1 MLNQGTACLL
11 FLFSKRLSRQNPFL
25 NPVKDPLSFCYL
37 LDAKTEGRV
46 VVLRLHDAQTGELRE
61 VRDSDYKP
69 YFYLPSPCTQSDEEG
84 IRSLYGET
92 QVVKKRGLF
101 TDQIEDYTKV
111 TVFTLNALQ
120 RASKIFNRVWESEIE
135 YVQSYVY
142 DHNLIFGS
150 PYRIEDS
157 RLISAASVPEELE
170 NKFAL
175 AFADTS
181 STDPQKHVQIWNW
194 FKLLQQPIPQV
205 KPEQLGIDAVDP
217 ERLHRAFMLARIAN
231 VPVTE
236 TYGSHRVSDWLKSMI
251 YTYLRNN
258 NTLVPTSTELR
269 RGLETHRVPGALTV
283 QPKAGTY
290 FNTVVLDFESLYPSV
305 IDSYNLSYETV
316 DCTHPECISNR
327 IIETGDH
334 WVCKRRRGFWA
345 ILVGA
350 IKDLRIHWFKPL
362 AKNSAV
368 PEQQRKTAQALAKLL
383 KLISVSSYG
392 VTVRIHGLAC
402 PPLAE
407 CITGYSR
414 WALQTTW
421 NMAETNGMHPTYGDT
436 DSIFL
441 DNPQPAQVEWLVKT
455 VKKKLKLDLAIEK
468 QYALCVLPA
477 AKKAYYGIRVDGTPD
492 LKGLTAIKSNSPRF
506 IQKVFQDCIK
516 QLANVTNNEEYEEA
530 KKRITALVLQA
541 EESLKTGKAP
551 LEDLVYQVQLYF
563 DPKDRQA
570 ANTELT
576 PQPYQCAVQLL
587 ERGEKVSRGDVVS
600 FVKVKPFY
608 FRGKIFTVKPAK
620 HVESILEINVHDYVR
635 NMSTALEQALAPMGI
650 RLEKPEKR
658 ISDWL

>member
-1 MLNQGTACLL
+1 
-11 FLFSKRLSRQNPFL
+11 
-25 NPVKDPLSFCYL
+25 VKVTLGFYYL
-37 LDAKTEGRV
+37 LDAKAEGRI
-46 VVLRLHDAQTGELRE
+46 VVLRFHDAQTGELRE
-61 VRDSDYKP
+61 IRDSDYKP
-69 YFYLPSPCTQSDEEG
+69 YFYLPSPCSRSDEEG

-101 TDQIEDYTKV
+101 TDEMEDYTKV
-111 TVFTLNALQ
+111 TVFTLNAFQ
-120 RASKIFNRVWESEIE
+120 KAGKTFNRVWENEIE
-135 YVQSYVY
+135 YTQSYVY

-150 PYRIEDS
+150 PYRVEDD
-157 RLISAASVPEELE
+157 RLILAASVPEELE
-170 NKFAL
+170 NKFVNT
-175 AFADTS
+175 FADTK
-181 STDPQKHVQIWNW
+181 TADPQKHIQIKHW
-194 FKLLQQPIPQV
+194 FNLLQQPIPQV
-205 KPEQLGIDAVDP
+205 KPEQLGISAIDP
-217 ERLHRAFMLARIAN
+217 ERLHLAFMLARIAN
-231 VPVTE
+231 VPITQ
-236 TYGSHRVSDWLKSMI
+236 TYDSHRVSDWLKSMI

-258 NTLVPTSTELR
+258 NTLIPTSTELR
-269 RGLETHRVPGALTV
+269 RGLDTHRVAGALTV

-290 FNTVVLDFESLYPSV
+290 FNTVVCDFESLYPSV

-316 DCTHPECISNR
+316 NCTHPECTANR
-327 IIETGDH
+327 IKESGDH

-350 IKDLRIHWFKPL
+350 IKDLRIRWFKPV
-362 AKNSAV
+362 AKSTAV
-368 PEQQRKTAQALAKLL
+368 SEQERKTAQALAKLL

-407 CITGYSR
+407 CITGYGR

-421 NMAETNGMHPTYGDT
+421 TMAESNGMHPTYGDT

-441 DNPQPAQVEWLVKT
+441 DNPQPAQVEWLINT
-455 VKKKLKLDLAIEK
+455 VKEKLRLDLAIEK
-468 QYALCVLPA
+468 QYVLCVLPA
-477 AKKAYYGIRVDGTPD
+477 AKKAYYGIHADGTSD

-506 IQKVFQDCIK
+506 IQKVFQNCIK
-516 QLANVTNNEEYEEA
+516 QLANVRNNEEYEEA
-530 KKRITALVLQA
+530 KKRIIALVLQA
-541 EESLKTGKAP
+541 EENLKTGKAS
-551 LEDLVYQVQLYF
+551 LEDLIYSVQLYF

-587 ERGEKVSRGDVVS
+587 ERGEKVLRGDVVS
-600 FVKVKPFY
+600 FIKVKPFY

-620 HVESILEINVHDYVR
+620 HVESILEINVNDYVR
-635 NMSTALEQALAPMGI
+635 NMSTALAQAFAPMGI